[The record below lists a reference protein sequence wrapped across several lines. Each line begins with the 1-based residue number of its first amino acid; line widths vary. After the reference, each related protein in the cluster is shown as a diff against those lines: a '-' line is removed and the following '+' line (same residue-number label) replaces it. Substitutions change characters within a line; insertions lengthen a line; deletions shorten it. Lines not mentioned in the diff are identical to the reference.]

1 MVQNFLLA
9 LNLPY
14 YCEMVKLHYNA
25 LTVFEKEPFVK
36 RRCQACFTGM
46 CFSTKIISDETPRI
60 LDLVEWN
67 LENGFIEIATIAKA
81 SMGSSIILDSIS

>member
-1 MVQNFLLA
+1 MIYWEEYINPVKSFSSRVDIRICQNA
-9 LNLPY
+9 PTPLNLPY

-46 CFSTKIISDETPRI
+46 CFSTKIISDETPQI
-60 LDLVEWN
+60 LGGMV
-67 LENGFIEIATIAKA
+67 F
-81 SMGSSIILDSIS
+81 